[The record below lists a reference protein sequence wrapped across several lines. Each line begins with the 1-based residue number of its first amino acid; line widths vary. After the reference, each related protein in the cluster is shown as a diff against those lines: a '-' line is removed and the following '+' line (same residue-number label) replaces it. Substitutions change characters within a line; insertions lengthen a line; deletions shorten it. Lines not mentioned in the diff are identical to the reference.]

1 MPKMIKRIYRAWMS
15 FSQSVSRLNITAYAA
30 CISYFFML
38 SLVPMTILLCSI
50 IPFTRITESDLIS
63 YFQELLPDFF
73 DNLIERLV
81 SSVYEGG
88 YTALTVSIL
97 ITLWS
102 AGKGISALIQGIN
115 VVNGVEEKRNF
126 IHKRFVC
133 CIYTVIM
140 LAAILVNLVLVVF
153 GRGIADYLS
162 TVWVGFADIQ
172 GFLVKPRYL
181 YMFIIL
187 TLVFALCYAFLPN
200 KRLKFREQL
209 PGAVFASL
217 CWMGFSFFFSLYV
230 NRFNPYNMYGNLAMF
245 IVAMIWMYFC
255 MLFLL
260 YGACINRYFKPLN
273 MKIVY
278 PIKSRKKS
286 KENEEQSRQEIN
298 DKQTIS

>member
-1 MPKMIKRIYRAWMS
+1 MPKIIKRIYRTWMS

-30 CISYFFML
+30 CISYFFIL

-50 IPFTRITESDLIS
+50 IPFTRITESDVIS

-73 DNLIERLV
+73 DNLIQRLV

-88 YTALTVSIL
+88 YAALTISIV

-126 IHKRFVC
+126 IHKRIVC
-133 CIYTVIM
+133 CVYTVIM
-140 LAAILVNLVLVVF
+140 LAAVLVSLILMVF
-153 GRGIADYLS
+153 GRSIADYLS

-172 GFLVKPRYL
+172 GFFVKPRYL
-181 YMFIIL
+181 YMFILL
-187 TLVFALCYAFLPN
+187 TFVFTLCYAFLPN

-209 PGAVFASL
+209 PGAAFASL
-217 CWMGFSFFFSLYV
+217 CWIGFSFFFSLYV

-260 YGACINRYFKPLN
+260 YGACINRYFMPIN
-273 MKIVY
+273 RKIVH
-278 PIKSRKKS
+278 PIQTTKEIKENFDKI
-286 KENEEQSRQEIN
+286 KENERQEIN
-298 DKQTIS
+298 E

>member
-1 MPKMIKRIYRAWMS
+1 MPKIIKRIYRTWMS

-30 CISYFFML
+30 CISYFFIL

-50 IPFTRITESDLIS
+50 IPFTRITESDVIS

-73 DNLIERLV
+73 DNLIQRLV

-88 YTALTVSIL
+88 YAALTISIV

-126 IHKRFVC
+126 IHKRIVC
-133 CIYTVIM
+133 CVYTVIM
-140 LAAILVNLVLVVF
+140 LAAVLVSLILMVF
-153 GRGIADYLS
+153 GRSIADYLS
-162 TVWVGFADIQ
+162 TIWAGFADIQ
-172 GFLVKPRYL
+172 GFFVKPRYL
-181 YMFIIL
+181 YMFILL
-187 TLVFALCYAFLPN
+187 TFVFTLCYAFLPN

-209 PGAVFASL
+209 PGAAFASL
-217 CWMGFSFFFSLYV
+217 CWIGFSFFFSLYV

-260 YGACINRYFKPLN
+260 YGACINRYFMPIN
-273 MKIVY
+273 RKIVH
-278 PIKSRKKS
+278 PIQTTKEIKENLDKI
-286 KENEEQSRQEIN
+286 KENERQEIN
-298 DKQTIS
+298 E